1 MAPAPGRW
9 WFERPP
15 SMMLNGHGTRSGTPP
30 PRHEHFRGR
39 DARRSGS
46 RRAGLDHRSGA
57 ARDQPPER
65 ARARLAGAL
74 HGLLRHGDDPVLPG
88 LLPGGAAQAV
98 RRAALALASGSR
110 SGPARARSRRPA
122 GGSAGDRCSGGSSG
136 SPGGSP
142 ARGPAGRGTAGAA
155 WDGTTV
161 DLADEPEIEAA
172 FGRRRGG
179 LSADAPVHP
188 DRNRD
193 AGRLRPGRRPAG
205 DRRGGTGARA
215 ARPARARHAVPGR
228 PRPGRLW
235 RDAAATGADLLWR
248 VRSNQKFPCR
258 RRLPDGSFLSEMK
271 VDSTAPGA
279 GTVPVRVI
287 EYPLKGVPGA
297 EPVYRLITTILDAQ
311 AAPAL
316 AALYHERW
324 EAETTLCEIKVRLP
338 GRRLMLRSRSVELV
352 WQELYG
358 LALTHFALR
367 DLMHEAAL
375 VGDCDVDTLSFTNT
389 VKIVQSHVV
398 LQGSFPPCASSR
410 HPDED
415 HPRDPALPG

>member
-1 MAPAPGRW
+1 VQRKLFAALRWLSLAEWIEVGAGKSAITTARRRLGREPLQRL
-9 WFERPP
+9 FERVARPIAGARTRGAWYRGRR
-15 SMMLNGHGTRSGTPP
+15 LGRHDGRSG
-30 PRHEHFRGR
+30 
-39 DARRSGS
+39 
-46 RRAGLDHRSGA
+46 RRAGDRG
-57 ARDQPPER
+57 
-65 ARARLAGAL
+65 
-74 HGLLRHGDDPVLPG
+74 
-88 LLPGGAAQAV
+88 
-98 RRAALALASGSR
+98 RR
-110 SGPARARSRRPA
+110 
-122 GGSAGDRCSGGSSG
+122 
-136 SPGGSP
+136 
-142 ARGPAGRGTAGAA
+142 
-155 WDGTTV
+155 
-161 DLADEPEIEAA
+161 
-172 FGRRRGG
+172 RRRGG

-271 VDSTAPGA
+271 VDSTDPGA

-287 EYPLKGVPGA
+287 EYTLKGVPGA

-311 AAPAL
+311 AAPAPEL

-324 EAETTLCEIKVRLP
+324 EAETTLCEITRCACR
-338 GRRLMLRSRSVELV
+338 GGALRSRSVELV

-375 VGDCDVDTLSFTNT
+375 AGDCDVDTLSFTNT